1 MLGANGVGV
10 AREAVVA
17 ATKVREHASRAGL
30 PADEVIR
37 VADTVL
43 VRPDPVPAA

>member
-17 ATKVREHASRAGL
+17 AHASRAGL